1 MSEEKAKDGV
11 TLIADA
17 IRKEREERAKS
28 AKERDDP
35 NKVDVTAQFVQN
47 AQKDEEKPETDKIK
61 DFVQNAQKEK
71 ESEE

>member
-17 IRKEREERAKS
+17 IRKEREERDKN

-35 NKVDVTAQFVQN
+35 KKVDVTAQFVQS
-47 AQKDEEKPETDKIK
+47 AQKDEEKPKTDEIK
-61 DFVQNAQKEK
+61 DFVQNAQKE
-71 ESEE
+71 SEE